1 MKPKF
6 SGLGAFAI
14 YALLVVMFFL
24 AAFIW
29 G

>member
-1 MKPKF
+1 MKLKF

-14 YALLVVMFFL
+14 YALLVVLFFV